1 MPAAPHVIVLK
12 ILKILEASFR
22 FLPANAMSHRL
33 DYLGLICSAHI
44 APPLCV
50 TREPDPLHSNNS
62 PSLTMRPFRID
73 ASRVQLSHLSK
84 PKEKNMSEH
93 ESRREFLKQAAVAGA
108 LAAAGCQSEK
118 NGDKTVKNPTG
129 GPATRP
135 STMPTANNKLNV

>member
-1 MPAAPHVIVLK
+1 MARAMASNR
-12 ILKILEASFR
+12 LEWRRTAFSKRSLLVSAMGELGTPKVKTRSGRESFR
-22 FLPANAMSHRL
+22 QILRHLTAESWLAQAS
-33 DYLGLICSAHI
+33 
-44 APPLCV
+44 
-50 TREPDPLHSNNS
+50 
-62 PSLTMRPFRID
+62 SLTK